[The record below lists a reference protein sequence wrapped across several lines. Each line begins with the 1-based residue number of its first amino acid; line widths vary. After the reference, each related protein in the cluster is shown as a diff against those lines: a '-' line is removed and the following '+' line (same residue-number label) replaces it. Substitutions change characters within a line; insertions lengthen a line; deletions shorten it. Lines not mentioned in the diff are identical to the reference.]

1 MVKETDSR
9 WLTIIITIIFPPI
22 RLLIWNY
29 QLIILFFFQLII
41 LIGPT
46 DLKNGSLQNLLLI
59 NNFF

>member
-9 WLTIIITIIFPPI
+9 WLRIIIIIIFPPI

-46 DLKNGSLQNLLLI
+46 DLKNGSLQNILLI